1 MKNGCRHLFAG
12 GVFSL
17 FKKYKSIQ
25 IHRKLYFLYNN
36 KMYYLIKRII
46 LSIPILFGI
55 TIITFFVMHLTP
67 GKPTDL
73 MTDMNVKVTAEAK
86 ERLQQLYGLDKP
98 IHIQYFDWIKRFVCF
113 DFGDSFKD
121 SRPARNKIFERLPAT
136 ILLNSLSLFF
146 ICLIA
151 IPLGIYSAVKKDS
164 FIDKGITIILF
175 ISFSVPSFWLAL
187 IFMILFGVHLGYLP
201 ISGLYS
207 FDFGNMSVLMKFF
220 DLSKHLVLP
229 VAVSVI
235 TSLAILSRYTRSGML
250 DVLKQDYIKTAYAKG
265 LNEKQVIIR
274 HALKNALLPLIT
286 IIGLSIPGLIGGSF
300 IFETIFSYPGIGRL
314 GYEAVMARDYPVVM
328 GIATLT
334 AVLTLLGNIVAD
346 ILYTYADPRIK
357 YK

>member
-1 MKNGCRHLFAG
+1 
-12 GVFSL
+12 
-17 FKKYKSIQ
+17 
-25 IHRKLYFLYNN
+25 
-36 KMYYLIKRII
+36 MYYLIKRII
-46 LSIPILFGI
+46 SSIPILLGI
-55 TIITFFVMHLTP
+55 TIITFFIMHLTP

-73 MTDMNVKVTAEAK
+73 MTDMNIKVTAEAK
-86 ERLQQLYGLDKP
+86 ERLQQLYGLNKP
-98 IHIQYFDWIKRFVCF
+98 IYVQYIDWVKRLVFF
-113 DFGDSFKD
+113 DFGNSFRD
-121 SRPARNKIFERLPAT
+121 SRPARNKILERLPAT
-136 ILLNSLSLFF
+136 ILLNFLSLFF
-146 ICLIA
+146 ICLIS

-164 FIDKGITIILF
+164 VIDKGITIILF

-187 IFMILFGVHLGYLP
+187 IFMILFGVQLGWLP

-207 FDFGNMSVLMKFF
+207 FDFNNMTIIMKIL
-220 DLSKHLVLP
+220 DISKHLILP

-250 DVLKQDYIKTAYAKG
+250 EVLKQDYIKTAYAKG
-265 LNEKQVIIR
+265 LTEKQVILR
-274 HALKNALLPLIT
+274 HALKNALLPMIT

-334 AVLTLLGNIVAD
+334 AVLTLLGNIIAD
-346 ILYTYADPRIK
+346 ISYTYADPRIK